1 MISKFED
8 GEEEYQINLEDDS
21 LEDQK
26 HHFDK
31 EIMDAKKRRK
41 TNKSL
46 WKEDYVRA
54 ESRIDSNSARTQSHQ
69 QRYRQFSE
77 SKLFNNGI
85 SVFGA
90 SADIN
95 FVIYTN

>member
-26 HHFDK
+26 YHLDK

-41 TNKSL
+41 TNESL
-46 WKEDYVRA
+46 SKEDYVRV
-54 ESRIDSNSARTQSHQ
+54 ESKIDSNPAWTQNHQ

-77 SKLFNNGI
+77 SKLFNNGNSI
-85 SVFGA
+85 L
-90 SADIN
+90 SANSDIN
-95 FVIYTN
+95 

>member
-1 MISKFED
+1 MNSKFED
-8 GEEEYQINLEDDS
+8 GQEEHQIDLEYDS

-41 TNKSL
+41 LNENLS
-46 WKEDYVRA
+46 KEDYVRA
-54 ESRIDSNSARTQSHQ
+54 ESKIDSNPARTQNHQ

-77 SKLFNNGI
+77 SKLFNNGNSI
-85 SVFGA
+85 FGA
-90 SADIN
+90 NADK
-95 FVIYTN
+95 